1 MYRGADDLEYRI
13 RNIDS
18 YIFDVYVNYLHRGKG
33 YAGEMIRQLMEY
45 LHDKGINTAYLAVS
59 MSNSRALR
67 AYKKTGFTTVA
78 DEKFERILK
87 NNSPDDK
94 LKHKC
99 ICYRR

>member
-13 RNIDS
+13 RNIDA
-18 YIFDVYVNYLHRGKG
+18 YIFDVYVNNLHRGKG

-59 MSNSRALR
+59 MSNSSAIR

-78 DEKFERILK
+78 DKKFVRFLK
-87 NNSPDDK
+87 INIPYHK
-94 LKHKC
+94 L
-99 ICYRR
+99 